1 MFQNACWRGIT
12 RKCWRQVCAYR
23 RFRDSPGLCHV
34 RFGPDF
40 RFYAGKLHERIRD
53 DRGRDGPDFAKF
65 RNRDYY
71 IFGWPVLIGGIC
83 DRNLAALEV
92 QLRSC
97 HRCKQTRQHSARHT
111 SEYSMHRPPRVK
123 PNALAA
129 ALSAHPHPPST
140 EQNVPMVGRGESGR
154 EHRYGIALRVRRR
167 EIIPDAIACPGI
179 FCPMTLVNPN
189 GRLCLASM
197 E

>member
-1 MFQNACWRGIT
+1 VFQNACWRGIT

-34 RFGPDF
+34 RFGRPSGST
-40 RFYAGKLHERIRD
+40 RESCTNASVMIAAA
-53 DRGRDGPDFAKF
+53 GPDFAKL

-83 DRNLAALEV
+83 DRNLAALEM

-129 ALSAHPHPPST
+129 ALSAHPST
-140 EQNVPMVGRGESGR
+140 VDEQNVPMVGRRSGRNTTVSPCAFVSRDHPRRNRLSWNFLSDDIGES
-154 EHRYGIALRVRRR
+154 
-167 EIIPDAIACPGI
+167 
-179 FCPMTLVNPN
+179 
-189 GRLCLASM
+189 
-197 E
+197 